1 MNCCEP
7 DLLAGSAAPPLYP
20 FFIFFFTWWWIR
32 QLLNMRVFAPV
43 LRSGA
48 AFCGSRDPRLSH
60 SERGG
65 SAGVALWQKHK
76 GATVAL
82 G

>member
-1 MNCCEP
+1 MDELLRARPIGWQCCP
-7 DLLAGSAAPPLYP
+7 ASVP
-20 FFIFFFTWWWIR
+20 FFFFFTWWWIR
-32 QLLNMRVFAPV
+32 QLLNMPVFAPV

>member
-1 MNCCEP
+1 MVVDKTAVEHACVSS
-7 DLLAGSAAPPLYP
+7 G
-20 FFIFFFTWWWIR
+20 
-32 QLLNMRVFAPV
+32 APV

-65 SAGVALWQKHK
+65 SAGVAHALCQKTQR
-76 GATVAL
+76 GNGGPCVSGSCLRTCAGVW
-82 G
+82 